1 MIDIKLIREKKE
13 ETEAALRRRDKGISL
28 DTLIEADKR
37 WREILK
43 KTEDLRKE
51 RRELSKGPEAR
62 DAGKRVKEQIE
73 KLEQELKQQEV
84 KIEEALLVIPNI
96 PDKVSPDE
104 QRILKQEEAEKKFD
118 FEARPHWDLGKLL
131 GILDFDTA
139 SQISGARFPL
149 LKNAAVRL
157 EFALLKFF
165 MDENRGKGYH
175 EIIPPYLVLAD
186 AMKGTGQLPK
196 FEEEL
201 YRCERDSLYLIPT
214 GEVPLGNIF
223 RDKIFD
229 EENLPVL
236 MQAFSPCFRR
246 EAGSY
251 GKDTKGLIRN
261 HQFHKVELFKFTKPE
276 DSEAALESML
286 EDASGLLKKLGLP
299 FRIVELACWDMGFSA
314 AHAYDLEVWMPG
326 EKRWLEVSSCSNCR
340 DFQAR
345 RTKTRVRRKDGKIEF
360 VHTLNGSGLALGR
373 IMAAILENYQ
383 RKDSCVD
390 IPEALRKYVG
400 QDLIERE

>member
-1 MIDIKLIREKKE
+1 MIDIKLIREKRE
-13 ETEAALRRRDKGISL
+13 ETEAALRRRDKGINLGSL
-28 DTLIEADKR
+28 AEADKR

-62 DAGKRVKEQIE
+62 EAGKKIKEEIE
-73 KLEQELKQQEV
+73 KMEQELKEQEA
-84 KIEEALLVIPNI
+84 KIEETLLVLPNI
-96 PDKVSPDE
+96 PDADSPDE
-104 QRILKQEEAEKKFD
+104 QRMVKQEGAEKTFS
-118 FEARPHWDLGKLL
+118 FGARPHWDLGKLL
-131 GILDFDTA
+131 DILDFETA
-139 SQISGARFPL
+139 SQVSGARFPL

-157 EFALLKFF
+157 ELALLNFF
-165 MDENRGKGYH
+165 MEENRKKGYR
-175 EIIPPYLVLAD
+175 EVIPPYLVLAET
-186 AMKGTGQLPK
+186 MKGTGQLPK

-201 YRCERDSLYLIPT
+201 YRCDRDSLYLIPT

-223 RDKIFD
+223 RDKIF
-229 EENLPVL
+229 EEDNLPVS

-276 DSEAALESML
+276 DSVQALQSML
-286 EDASGLLKKLGLP
+286 NDVSDLLRKLGLP
-299 FRIVELACWDMGFSA
+299 FRILELACWDMGFSA
-314 AHAYDLEVWMPG
+314 AHAYDFEVWMPG

-340 DFQAR
+340 DFQSR

-373 IMAAILENYQ
+373 IMAAIIENYQ
-383 RKDSCVD
+383 REDSRVD
-390 IPEALRKYVG
+390 VPETLRKYMG
-400 QDLIERE
+400 QDLIVRE